1 LPAPDDDFDIFNIID
16 RVFYSN
22 KNIAEEKM
30 YENRT
35 YVEYKENNSDKNLR
49 L

>member
-1 LPAPDDDFDIFNIID
+1 LPAPDDDFDILNIID

-22 KNIAEEKM
+22 KNIAEEEM

-35 YVEYKENNSDKNLR
+35 YVEYTENNSDKNPR